1 MLPHLA
7 QENEHFSHTYW
18 GSNMYPEEQGIW
30 FIYVNRSHKK
40 EKSWA
45 FGEWKAATFVDK
57 IHHLWFLLCECQRWW
72 HLEKKKKKYQWT
84 RVWPCMTYKQ
94 YSKTLILRG
103 GKMTLNV
110 CFSTTRTQTQRAAV
124 ALSCQKLALPVDGWI
139 RGGKYTVQ
147 SGYRDRRRG
156 PHTLDILHKSLNV
169 EKHGVYLHKS
179 SIWIEF

>member
-1 MLPHLA
+1 MST
-7 QENEHFSHTYW
+7 FHTHIEVVTCILKSREYGLYMW
-18 GSNMYPEEQGIW
+18 IGHINRRNPELL
-30 FIYVNRSHKK
+30 
-40 EKSWA
+40 
-45 FGEWKAATFVDK
+45 GEWKAATFVDK

-72 HLEKKKKKYQWT
+72 HLEKKKKYQWT

-94 YSKTLILRG
+94 YSKTLSLRG

-110 CFSTTRTQTQRAAV
+110 CFSTTQTQTQRAAG

-139 RGGKYTVQ
+139 SGGKYTVQ
-147 SGYRDRRRG
+147 SRYRDRRRG

>member
-1 MLPHLA
+1 MSTFHTHIEVATCILKSREYGLYMWIGHIKRRNPELLGSERLLHLLTKFITFD
-7 QENEHFSHTYW
+7 FSCVNV
-18 GSNMYPEEQGIW
+18 SADDIW
-30 FIYVNRSHKK
+30 KR
-40 EKSWA
+40 
-45 FGEWKAATFVDK
+45 
-57 IHHLWFLLCECQRWW
+57 
-72 HLEKKKKKYQWT
+72 KKKYQWT

-124 ALSCQKLALPVDGWI
+124 ALSCQKLALPADGWI